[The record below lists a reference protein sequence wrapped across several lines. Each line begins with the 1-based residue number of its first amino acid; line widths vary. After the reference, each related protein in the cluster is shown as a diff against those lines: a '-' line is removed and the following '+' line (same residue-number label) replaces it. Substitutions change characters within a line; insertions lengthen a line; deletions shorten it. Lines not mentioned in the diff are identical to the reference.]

1 MFRLQTAL
9 GGLFSEY
16 GLQPH
21 NSNIIVNFFS
31 KINVFPVHDLAEHHS
46 RRCTGDRCQQRGTC
60 DGRRIDAAVLAAVG
74 DHVDGDQLQG
84 RDVDDQKCTHL
95 VAGGPGRALPSVRS
109 FFSLQ
114 LIRILSI

>member
-1 MFRLQTAL
+1 MFCLQTAL

-31 KINVFPVHDLAEHHS
+31 KINVFPVHDFAKHYPRRRTRDRREQRRS
-46 RRCTGDRCQQRGTC
+46 RDRC
-60 DGRRIDAAVLAAVG
+60 RIDAAVLAAVG

-95 VAGGPGRALPSVRS
+95 VAGGPGRALPSVQ
-109 FFSLQ
+109 FFF
-114 LIRILSI
+114 